1 MLLLFVLQHSLM
13 ASDCWK
19 SLLSTLHLKVVERPI
34 YVIATAY
41 ALQVGMA
48 GSATGRTYGCTNR
61 FIIILRNLDMVY
73 IEMTFIS
80 SKRTLVKHVPQRT
93 YMS

>member
-13 ASDCWK
+13 ATDCWK

-41 ALQVGMA
+41 ALQVGMI
-48 GSATGRTYGCTNR
+48 GSAQGSTLYKLIYFAKRVQG
-61 FIIILRNLDMVY
+61 VY
-73 IEMTFIS
+73 
-80 SKRTLVKHVPQRT
+80 
-93 YMS
+93 